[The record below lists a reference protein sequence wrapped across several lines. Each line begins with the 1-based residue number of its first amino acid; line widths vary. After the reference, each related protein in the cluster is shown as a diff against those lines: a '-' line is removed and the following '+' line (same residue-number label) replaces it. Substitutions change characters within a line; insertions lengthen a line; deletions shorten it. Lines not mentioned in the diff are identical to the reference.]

1 MKIKKHSSEFLAD
14 GKLKVWCHIIGEI
27 KRRGKTVKENQ
38 KLGQFTVI
46 VDAKVTR
53 EELDAFIKAEYEKVK
68 ALEEQRKKTLKTLG
82 IGEEVK

>member
-1 MKIKKHSSEFLAD
+1 MAD